1 MKPVLQTIQ
10 KTIIEN
16 LQKDVMFKN
25 VSFIPETFDTLET
38 LTSKSVSLKPLQLYL
53 STPFPVETVSNISEL
68 CWEKL
73 SLQCTLI
80 RKYLNAEK
88 SSFLDFAEQIC
99 YFISNKKFENDQWE
113 GCFVLEPK
121 NPWKWLEVDNGLA
134 LQMHFV
140 SSQFSL
146 LF

>member
-1 MKPVLQTIQ
+1 MKPILQSIQ
-10 KTIIEN
+10 KTIIED
-16 LQKDVMFKN
+16 LQKELMFKAI
-25 VSFIPETFDTLET
+25 SFIPETFDALET
-38 LTSKSVSLKPLQLYL
+38 THKAASLKPLQLYL

-80 RKYLNAEK
+80 RKHLSAEK
-88 SSFLDFAEQIC
+88 GSFLDLAEQLC
-99 YFISNKKFENDQWE
+99 YVISHKKFEHDQWE
-113 GCFVLEPK
+113 GCFILEPK

-134 LQMHFV
+134 LQMHFI

-146 LF
+146 IF

>member
-1 MKPVLQTIQ
+1 MKPILKIIQ

-16 LQKDVMFKN
+16 LQKEAMFKAI
-25 VSFIPETFDTLET
+25 SFIPETFDALEIT
-38 LTSKSVSLKPLQLYL
+38 NKAAALKPLQLYL
-53 STPFPVETVSNISEL
+53 STPFPLETTSNISEL

-80 RKYLNAEK
+80 RKHLNTEK
-88 SSFLDFAEQIC
+88 GSFLDLAEQIC
-99 YFISNKKFENDQWE
+99 YFISHKYFEQDYWE
-113 GCFVLEPK
+113 GCFILEPK
-121 NPWKWLEVDNGLA
+121 NPWKWLEIDNGLA

>member
-1 MKPVLQTIQ
+1 MKPILQSIQ

-16 LQKDVMFKN
+16 LQKEMMFQN
-25 VSFIPETFDTLET
+25 VSFIPESFDVLEAS
-38 LTSKSVSLKPLQLYL
+38 SKAAVLKPLQFRL
-53 STPFPVETVSNISEL
+53 STPFPLETVSNISEL

-80 RKYLNAEK
+80 RKYLSSEK
-88 SSFLDFAEQIC
+88 GSFLDLAEQIC
-99 YFISNKKFENDQWE
+99 YFISHKKFEHDQWE
-113 GCFVLEPK
+113 GCFVLEQK

-140 SSQFSL
+140 TSQFSL